1 MKLSIQT
8 NRAENILG
16 FSYLVFYQLFLPTVI
31 SVVADAMGVYLTLS
45 KLNIIFF
52 VVNFVWVLAIFHR
65 FIGKSWNAAWAK
77 KWRCLRFAAF
87 GLGLYFAAMFL
98 VGFVIVLA
106 DPNFSNVN
114 DNAIA
119 GLAQE
124 NGAWIFVCTV
134 FLVPV
139 VEEVIYRG
147 LIFQNLQRKNRLLAY
162 CVTVAVFAFIH
173 IMGFIGNADWRTLA
187 LCFFQYLPAGL
198 TLAWA
203 YEKTDTII
211 TPILIHITINLIG
224 MSAMR

>member
-65 FIGKSWNAAWAK
+65 FLGKSWQVAWRK
-77 KWRCLRFAAF
+77 KWRCLGFAV
-87 GLGLYFAAMFL
+87 LGLVLYFLAMFL
-98 VGFVIVLA
+98 MGFVIVLI

-124 NGAWIFVCTV
+124 NGKWMFLCTV

-147 LIFQNLQRKNRLLAY
+147 LIFQNLQRKSRLLAY
-162 CVTVAVFAFIH
+162 CVTVVVFSLIH
-173 IMGFIGNADWRTLA
+173 IVGFIGSESWRTLA
-187 LCFFQYLPAGL
+187 ICFAQYLPAGL
-198 TLAWA
+198 ALAWA

-224 MSAMR
+224 MSALR

>member
-31 SVVADAMGVYLTLS
+31 SVVADAMGFYLTLS

-77 KWRCLRFAAF
+77 KWRCLGFAV
-87 GLGLYFAAMFL
+87 LGLVLYFLAMFL
-98 VGFVIVLA
+98 MGFVIVLI

-124 NGAWIFVCTV
+124 NGKWIFVCTV
-134 FLVPV
+134 FFVPV
-139 VEEVIYRG
+139 VEELIYRG

-162 CVTVAVFAFIH
+162 CVTVAVFSFIH
-173 IMGFIGNADWRTLA
+173 IMGFIGGESWRTLA
-187 LCFFQYLPAGL
+187 ICFVQYLPAGL
-198 TLAWA
+198 ALAWA

-211 TPILIHITINLIG
+211 TPILIHIAINLLG
-224 MSAMR
+224 MTILR